1 MHNQIVKL
9 GSWGLAFLLGC
20 GLSLS
25 VNKLVNKL
33 IVVSANA
40 VTAPNGIVSFNKSPR
55 LIDAYT
61 TYSGI
66 RIRGATYYFDFEL
79 PEDAGEPLQQ
89 IVISQRQGQDE
100 VKFKL
105 DKTVAYVGTHRNK
118 QQQLNIASTIQN
130 QNTKEIEI
138 ILDSPI
144 PPGTTFTVGI
154 KPRKNPIYDGVYL
167 FGVTAFPAGEQSN
180 GLYLGAGRLHFYSS
194 GGGDL

>member
-1 MHNQIVKL
+1 MHNQIVKF

-20 GLSLS
+20 SLSLS
-25 VNKLVNKL
+25 ANKL

-40 VTAPNGIVSFNKSPR
+40 VTAPNGVVSFNKSPR

-61 TYSGI
+61 TFSGV

-79 PEDAGEPLQQ
+79 PEDAGEPLQK
-89 IVISQRQGQDE
+89 IVISQRQGQKE

-105 DKTVAYVGTHRNK
+105 DKTVAYVGTHHNK
-118 QQQLNIASTIQN
+118 QQQLNIASTSQN
-130 QNTKEIEI
+130 QNTKEIEV
-138 ILDSPI
+138 ILDFPI

-167 FGVTAFPAGEQSN
+167 FGVTAFPAGERTN
-180 GLYLGAGRLHFYSS
+180 GLYLGVGRFHFYRS
-194 GGGDL
+194 GGGLW